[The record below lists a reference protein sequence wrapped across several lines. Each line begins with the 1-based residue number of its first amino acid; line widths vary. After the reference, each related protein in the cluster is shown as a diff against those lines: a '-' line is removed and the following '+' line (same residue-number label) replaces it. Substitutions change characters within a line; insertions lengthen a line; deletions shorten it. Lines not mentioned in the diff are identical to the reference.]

1 MRWRNDGKGDA
12 NALQNRFTAY
22 LMVAVHRQKYAYFNR
37 QRQLQVYEIPADY
50 QSTQFIDEKAGND
63 QWGRFPVM
71 WQIEDPLLIQALERL
86 TARERYI
93 LFERVLG
100 ERSYEDISGPLGLRY
115 SGTAAA
121 YRRVVQKLRKELG
134 GGKK

>member
-22 LMVAVHRQKYAYFNR
+22 LMVAVRRQKHAHSNR
-37 QRQLQVYEIPADY
+37 QRQLRACEISVDY
-50 QSTQFIDEKAGND
+50 QSTQFIDEKAEND
-63 QWGRFPVM
+63 QRDGFPVM
-71 WQIEDPLLIQALERL
+71 WQIEDTLLMQALERL

-134 GGKK
+134 GGRK